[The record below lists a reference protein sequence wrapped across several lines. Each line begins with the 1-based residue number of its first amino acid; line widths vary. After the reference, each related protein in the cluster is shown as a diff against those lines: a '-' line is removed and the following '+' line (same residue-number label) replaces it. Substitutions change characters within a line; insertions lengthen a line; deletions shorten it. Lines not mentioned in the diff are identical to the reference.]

1 MCRILRDVID
11 YLAQP
16 CLIRAIFVKNKTKQ
30 KKIEDARNTG
40 EPVFIIIII
49 ISVYWRK
56 KYLPYFSIPTGRNF
70 WPNLFQISLFS
81 KEESKF
87 IYRGFRKFKID
98 WLSFLKYIY
107 QKKIIQKHFLK
118 TVKRN

>member
-1 MCRILRDVID
+1 M
-11 YLAQP
+11 
-16 CLIRAIFVKNKTKQ
+16 KNKSKQ

-49 ISVYWRK
+49 IISVYWRE
-56 KYLPYFSIPTGRNF
+56 KYLPYFSIPTGKNF
-70 WPNLFQISLFS
+70 WPNLFQISLFFR
-81 KEESKF
+81 EESKF

-107 QKKIIQKHFLK
+107 IKKKNTK
-118 TVKRN
+118 TFFENC

>member
-1 MCRILRDVID
+1 MQDIKRCHWLSDSTLSHPRDF
-11 YLAQP
+11 
-16 CLIRAIFVKNKTKQ
+16 REKQ
-30 KKIEDARNTG
+30 KNIEDARNTG
-40 EPVFIIIII
+40 EPVFIIIIIIIII

-56 KYLPYFSIPTGRNF
+56 KYLPYFSIPTGKNF
-70 WPNLFQISLFS
+70 WPNLFQISLFF

-107 QKKIIQKHFLK
+107 
-118 TVKRN
+118 